1 MNETTSEAIRKAL
14 PKPSII
20 DLLLE
25 KKKLVI
31 TVLLLL
37 AVAAAGVFAWMQKTK
52 ADEEKAAMELAK
64 AVPWIQAGDADRASR
79 SLKAV
84 IANYGGTH
92 SGNMARIYL
101 ATIDFTLGKTDE
113 ALALY
118 NDVDSGNKDLK
129 ASAIAGAAACNVQKK
144 AFTAAAEGYEQAS
157 GTAETETLKAMY
169 LNRAAESLVAAGKTG
184 DAVKMLSRIVK
195 EWPATSSAAVA
206 QRTIWRLSGQGV
218 QVPNP

>member
-31 TVLLLL
+31 TVLLLV
-37 AVAAAGVFAWMQKTK
+37 AVSAAGGFFWMQKMK
-52 ADEEKAAMELAK
+52 ADEEKAALELSK
-64 AVPWIQAGDADRASR
+64 AITWIQAGDADRASK
-79 SLKAV
+79 SLNGV
-84 IANYGGTH
+84 ITGYGGTR
-92 SGNMARIYL
+92 SGNMARLYL

-118 NDVDSGNKDLK
+118 NDVKSGNKDLK

-144 AFTAAAEGYEQAS
+144 AFGAAAEGYGKAS
-157 GTAETETLKAMY
+157 ETAETETLKAMY
-169 LNRAAESLVAAGKTG
+169 LNRSAENLVAAGKSSE
-184 DAVKMLSRIVK
+184 AVKQLAKIVK

-206 QRTIWRLSGQGV
+206 QRTLWRLSGQGV
-218 QVPNP
+218 QIPNP